1 VFKDADGNN
10 TKGNLKAANVVNS
23 YYIENVRKIR
33 AGRGVENSTRES
45 ATTSRSGDTRGN
57 ISSTFSFGFV
67 NAGRIAKI
75 ITGLKSTSGL
85 GTDGIPVAVLKMGSD
100 VLARP
105 ISHLVNMLLLA
116 SVFPSASKTALIHPV
131 YKGGG
136 TARNSPAS
144 YRPVAILCAMSKV
157 LETVAKEDLE
167 AFMKAN
173 NILPV
178 LQHGFR
184 KGHLC
189 TTALA
194 TAQAAW
200 VSARSKSKVVAVIGF
215 DLFAAFDTVS
225 REDLLLKMLSMG
237 IGARS
242 SSGSAAT

>member
-100 VLARP
+100 VLAGP
-105 ISHLVNMLLLA
+105 ISWPACSRL
-116 SVFPSASKTALIHPV
+116 PSRRH
-131 YKGGG
+131 
-136 TARNSPAS
+136 
-144 YRPVAILCAMSKV
+144 
-157 LETVAKEDLE
+157 
-167 AFMKAN
+167 
-173 NILPV
+173 
-178 LQHGFR
+178 
-184 KGHLC
+184 
-189 TTALA
+189 
-194 TAQAAW
+194 
-200 VSARSKSKVVAVIGF
+200 
-215 DLFAAFDTVS
+215 
-225 REDLLLKMLSMG
+225 
-237 IGARS
+237 
-242 SSGSAAT
+242 